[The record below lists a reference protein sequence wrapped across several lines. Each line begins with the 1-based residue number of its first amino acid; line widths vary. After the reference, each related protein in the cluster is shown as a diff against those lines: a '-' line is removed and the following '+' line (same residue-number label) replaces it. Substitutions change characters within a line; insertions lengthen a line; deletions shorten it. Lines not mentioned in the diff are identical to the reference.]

1 MFLIR
6 LLIMSKHI
14 ILLFFFCTNFL
25 FSQQTEKPKI
35 AVVLSGGGA
44 KGIAH
49 IPLLQALDS
58 IGIVP
63 DLIVGTSMG
72 SIVGGLYAMGYSGNQ
87 IATIS
92 KDANWNQLLGGKTSL
107 KDVSIEEKSEFSKYL
122 VDFDIRKG
130 RPKVKSALL
139 NDQNL
144 REFISVYTH
153 PSYSV
158 LDFDKLPIPFRAV
171 ATDIVNGKEVILKD
185 GDLAVAMRA
194 SMSIPSVFKPVPY
207 KDVLLIDGGILNNFP
222 ADIAKKWG
230 ADIIIGSDVGGGMV
244 PKEELEGIT
253 SVLFQ
258 SSMLISNIKN
268 PESRKLCDILI
279 DHLPHLTNSTGDFDA
294 SESIY
299 KEGNIG
305 TNLKLNELV
314 ALSKT
319 LKKYNQRKIATPLVN
334 KKIFFDTI
342 LYNGVSNNNLSLVK
356 SRANIKTNKEY
367 NIQEV
372 LNGVNRAMGTTLF
385 DQINTSIVKK
395 NNQLSL
401 ELFGQ
406 ENSEHQLKTSLHY
419 DGYRGIGVLLNYN
432 GRNVLGKSSRFL
444 VTIDIAEQPRFRV
457 QYQKQFGENKSWW
470 WRSEIM
476 GEFLNQEIYINGN
489 FADELYYKYY
499 QFDNEFN
506 KNLNSLTSYVGV
518 GFNYERTLLKPK
530 VKPEISDNVLI
541 LNKYHFNNLEINAHY
556 VYNNL
561 NTVFFA
567 KSGSLLKVKIVRSL
581 YTNVEADFDLE
592 SIGQI
597 KGSTNGFTKFIFSY
611 ENRIPIQEK
620 LSLVLNANA
629 NFIFEDD
636 IKSNDLSFD
645 DYGYGSK
652 YFLGGNLISPRENS
666 FIFPGL
672 RENELGVNQFI
683 KLDIGFQFNPQS
695 NLYFTPHLNFA
706 SVGFQG
712 FEAYINSVFSSKG
725 SWTDQFSTSSLFA
738 MGATAAYD
746 SFLGPI
752 NFDVSWVN
760 DINKVRLFFSIGLF
774 LTISD

>member
-1 MFLIR
+1 
-6 LLIMSKHI
+6 
-14 ILLFFFCTNFL
+14 
-25 FSQQTEKPKI
+25 
-35 AVVLSGGGA
+35 
-44 KGIAH
+44 
-49 IPLLQALDS
+49 
-58 IGIVP
+58 
-63 DLIVGTSMG
+63 
-72 SIVGGLYAMGYSGNQ
+72 
-87 IATIS
+87 
-92 KDANWNQLLGGKTSL
+92 
-107 KDVSIEEKSEFSKYL
+107 
-122 VDFDIRKG
+122 
-130 RPKVKSALL
+130 
-139 NDQNL
+139 
-144 REFISVYTH
+144 
-153 PSYSV
+153 
-158 LDFDKLPIPFRAV
+158 
-171 ATDIVNGKEVILKD
+171 
-185 GDLAVAMRA
+185 
-194 SMSIPSVFKPVPY
+194 
-207 KDVLLIDGGILNNFP
+207 
-222 ADIAKKWG
+222 
-230 ADIIIGSDVGGGMV
+230 
-244 PKEELEGIT
+244 
-253 SVLFQ
+253 
-258 SSMLISNIKN
+258 
-268 PESRKLCDILI
+268 
-279 DHLPHLTNSTGDFDA
+279 
-294 SESIY
+294 
-299 KEGNIG
+299 
-305 TNLKLNELV
+305 
-314 ALSKT
+314 
-319 LKKYNQRKIATPLVN
+319 
-334 KKIFFDTI
+334 
-342 LYNGVSNNNLSLVK
+342 
-356 SRANIKTNKEY
+356 
-367 NIQEV
+367 
-372 LNGVNRAMGTTLF
+372 
-385 DQINTSIVKK
+385 
-395 NNQLSL
+395 
-401 ELFGQ
+401 
-406 ENSEHQLKTSLHY
+406 
-419 DGYRGIGVLLNYN
+419 
-432 GRNVLGKSSRFL
+432 
-444 VTIDIAEQPRFRV
+444 
-457 QYQKQFGENKSWW
+457 
-470 WRSEIM
+470 M

-489 FADELYYKYY
+489 FADELYYRYY

-581 YTNVEADFDLE
+581 YTNVEADFDSE

>member
-1 MFLIR
+1 
-6 LLIMSKHI
+6 MSKYI
-14 ILLFFFCTNFL
+14 ILLFFFCTSLL
-25 FSQQTEKPKI
+25 FSQKTEKPKI
-35 AVVLSGGGA
+35 AIVLSGGGA

-58 IGIVP
+58 LGIVP
-63 DLIVGTSMG
+63 DLIVGNSMG
-72 SIVGGLYAMGYSGNQ
+72 SIVGGLYAMGYSGNR
-87 IATIS
+87 IAAIS
-92 KDANWNQLLGGKTSL
+92 KEANWNLLLGGKTSL
-107 KDVSIEEKSEFSKYL
+107 KDVSIEEKSEFAKYL

-139 NDQNL
+139 NDQHL
-144 REFISVYTH
+144 REFITTYTH
-153 PSYSV
+153 PSYSI

-171 ATDIVNGKEVILKD
+171 ATDIVNGKEVILKS
-185 GDLAVAMRA
+185 GNLAIAMRA

-230 ADIIIGSDVGGGMV
+230 ADIIIGSDVGGGML

-258 SSMLISNIKN
+258 SSMLISNKKN
-268 PESRKLCDILI
+268 PESRLLCDILI
-279 DHLPHLTNSTGDFDA
+279 DHLPHLTHSTGDFDA
-294 SESIY
+294 SEPIY
-299 KEGNIG
+299 KEGIIG

-314 ALSKT
+314 ALSKI
-319 LKKYNQRKIATPLVN
+319 LKKYNQRKIATPLIN
-334 KKIFFDTI
+334 KKIVFDTI
-342 LYNGVSNNNLSLVK
+342 LFKGVSASNLSLVK
-356 SRANIKTNKEY
+356 SRTNIKPDKKY
-367 NIQEV
+367 DIQEV

-385 DQINTSIVKK
+385 DQINTSVVKK
-395 NNQLSL
+395 NNVLSL
-401 ELFGQ
+401 ELIGQ

-419 DGYRGIGVLLNYN
+419 DGYRGIGVILNYN

-444 VTIDIAEQPRFRV
+444 VTADIAEQPRFRV
-457 QYQKQFGENKSWW
+457 QYQKQFGDNKSWW

-489 FADELYYKYY
+489 FADELYYRYY

-518 GFNYERTLLKPK
+518 GFNYERTFLKPK
-530 VKPEISDNVLI
+530 VKPEINDNTLV
-541 LNKYHFNNLEINAHY
+541 LNKYHFNNLEINAHF

-561 NTVFFA
+561 NSVFFA
-567 KSGSLLKVKIVRSL
+567 KSGSLVKAKVVRSL
-581 YTNVEADFDLE
+581 YTNVNADFDIE
-592 SIGQI
+592 SVDKIY
-597 KGSTNGFTKFIFSY
+597 GSTNGFTKLILSY
-611 ENRIPIQEK
+611 ENRIPLQEK
-620 LSLVLNANA
+620 LSLILNANM

-636 IKSNDLSFD
+636 LQSNEVSFD

-666 FIFPGL
+666 YVFPGL
-672 RENELGVNQFI
+672 KENELGVNQFI
-683 KLDIGFQFNPQS
+683 KLDVGFQFNPKPS
-695 NLYFTPHLNFA
+695 LYLTPHLNYA

-712 FEAYINSVFSSKG
+712 FETYINSVFSSKG
-725 SWTDQFSTSSLFA
+725 SWTDQYSTSSLFA
-738 MGATAAYD
+738 IGATAAYD
-746 SFLGPI
+746 SYLGPI

-760 DINKVRLFFSIGLF
+760 DINKVRLFFSVGLF

>member
-1 MFLIR
+1 
-6 LLIMSKHI
+6 MSKYI
-14 ILLFFFCTNFL
+14 ILLFFFCTNL
-25 FSQQTEKPKI
+25 VCAQQTKKPKI

-44 KGIAH
+44 KGVAH

-72 SIVGGLYAMGYSGNQ
+72 SILGGLYAMGYSGNQ
-87 IATIS
+87 IAAIS
-92 KDANWNQLLGGKTSL
+92 REANWNQLLGGKTSL
-107 KDVSIEEKSEFSKYL
+107 RNVSIEEKSEFAKYL
-122 VDFDIRKG
+122 VDFDIKKG
-130 RPKVKSALL
+130 KPKVKSALL

-144 REFISVYTH
+144 REFITVYTH

-171 ATDIVNGKEVILKD
+171 ATDIVNGEEVILKE

-194 SMSIPSVFKPVPY
+194 SMSIPSVFKPVSY
-207 KDVLLIDGGILNNFP
+207 KDVLLVDGGILNNFP
-222 ADIAKKWG
+222 TDIAKKWG

-258 SSMLISNIKN
+258 SSMLISNKKN

-279 DHLPHLTNSTGDFDA
+279 DHLPNLTHSTGDFEA
-294 SESIY
+294 SELIY

-305 TNLKLNELV
+305 TNLKLNELI
-314 ALSKT
+314 ALSKE
-319 LKKYNQRKIATPLVN
+319 LKKYKQKKIATPLVN
-334 KKIFFDTI
+334 KKIVFDTI
-342 LYNGVSNNNLSLVK
+342 VYKGVSDNNLSLVQ
-356 SRANIKTNKEY
+356 SRANIETDKEY
-367 NIQEV
+367 SIQEV
-372 LNGVNRAMGTTLF
+372 LKGVSRAMGTNLF
-385 DQINTSIVKK
+385 DQINTSVVKK

-401 ELFGQ
+401 ELLGE

-419 DGYRGIGVLLNYN
+419 DGYRGIGVIINYN

-444 VTIDIAEQPRFRV
+444 VTADIAEQPRFRV
-457 QYQKQFGENKSWW
+457 QYQKQFGENNSWW
-470 WRSEIM
+470 WRSELM

-489 FADELYYKYY
+489 FADELYYRYY

-506 KNLNSLTSYVGV
+506 RNLNSLTSYVGV

-530 VKPEISDNVLI
+530 AKPEINDNVLV

-556 VYNNL
+556 VYNTL

-567 KSGSLLKVKIVRSL
+567 KNGSLFKAKIVRSL
-581 YTNVEADFDLE
+581 YTDVEVDSDSE
-592 SIGQI
+592 QVGKIN
-597 KGSTNGFTKFIFSY
+597 GSTNDITKLILSY
-611 ENRIPIQEK
+611 ENRIPMHEK
-620 LSLVLNANA
+620 LSLVFNANA
-629 NFIFEDD
+629 NFIFEDN
-636 IKSNDLSFD
+636 IQSNELSFD
-645 DYGYGSK
+645 DYGYGAK
-652 YFLGGNLISPRENS
+652 YFLGGNLISPRQNS
-666 FIFPGL
+666 IAFPGL

-683 KLDIGFQFNPQS
+683 KLDVGFQFNPQS
-695 NLYFTPHLNFA
+695 NLYLTPHLNYA

-712 FEAYINSVFSSKG
+712 FETFIKSAFSSKG
-725 SWTDQFSTSSLFA
+725 RWTDQFRTSNLFA
-738 MGATAAYD
+738 IGATAAYD
-746 SFLGPI
+746 SYLGPI

-760 DINKVRLFFSIGLF
+760 DINKVRLFFSVGLF

>member
-356 SRANIKTNKEY
+356 SRANIKTDKEY

-581 YTNVEADFDLE
+581 YTNVEADFDSE

>member
-1 MFLIR
+1 
-6 LLIMSKHI
+6 MSKHI
-14 ILLFFFCTNFL
+14 LLLFLFCTNFL

-35 AVVLSGGGA
+35 AIVLSGGGA

-92 KDANWNQLLGGKTSL
+92 KEANWNQLLGGKTSL
-107 KDVSIEEKSEFSKYL
+107 KDVSIEEKSEFAKYL

-334 KKIFFDTI
+334 KKIVFDTI

-356 SRANIKTNKEY
+356 SRANIKTDKEY
-367 NIQEV
+367 NIKEV

-401 ELFGQ
+401 ELLGQ

-489 FADELYYKYY
+489 FADELYYRYY

-581 YTNVEADFDLE
+581 YTNVEADFDSE

-636 IKSNDLSFD
+636 IQSNDLSFD

>member
-1 MFLIR
+1 
-6 LLIMSKHI
+6 MSKYI
-14 ILLFFFCTNFL
+14 ILLFFFCTNL
-25 FSQQTEKPKI
+25 VCAQQTKKPKI

-44 KGIAH
+44 KGVAH

-72 SIVGGLYAMGYSGNQ
+72 SILGGLYAMGYSGNQ
-87 IATIS
+87 IAAIS
-92 KDANWNQLLGGKTSL
+92 REANWNQLLGGKTSL
-107 KDVSIEEKSEFSKYL
+107 RNVSIEEKSEFAKYL
-122 VDFDIRKG
+122 VDFDIKKG
-130 RPKVKSALL
+130 KPKVKSALL

-144 REFISVYTH
+144 REFITVYTH

-171 ATDIVNGKEVILKD
+171 ATDIVNGEEVILKE

-194 SMSIPSVFKPVPY
+194 SMSIPSVFKPVSY
-207 KDVLLIDGGILNNFP
+207 KDVLLVDGGILNNFP
-222 ADIAKKWG
+222 TDIAKKWG

-258 SSMLISNIKN
+258 SSMLISNKKN

-279 DHLPHLTNSTGDFDA
+279 DHLPNLTHSTGDFEA
-294 SESIY
+294 SELIY

-305 TNLKLNELV
+305 TNLKLNELI
-314 ALSKT
+314 ALSKE
-319 LKKYNQRKIATPLVN
+319 LKKYKQKKIATPLVN
-334 KKIFFDTI
+334 KKIVFDTI
-342 LYNGVSNNNLSLVK
+342 VYKGVSDNNLSLVQ
-356 SRANIKTNKEY
+356 SRANIETDKEY
-367 NIQEV
+367 SIQEV
-372 LNGVNRAMGTTLF
+372 LKGVSRAMGTNLF
-385 DQINTSIVKK
+385 DQINTSVVKK

-401 ELFGQ
+401 ELLGE

-419 DGYRGIGVLLNYN
+419 DGYRGIGVIINYN

-444 VTIDIAEQPRFRV
+444 VTADIAEQPRFRV
-457 QYQKQFGENKSWW
+457 QYQKQFGENNSWW
-470 WRSEIM
+470 WRSELM

-489 FADELYYKYY
+489 FADELYYRYY

-506 KNLNSLTSYVGV
+506 RNLNSLTSYVGV

-530 VKPEISDNVLI
+530 AKPEINDNVLV

-556 VYNNL
+556 VYNTL

-567 KSGSLLKVKIVRSL
+567 KNGSLFKAKIVRSL
-581 YTNVEADFDLE
+581 YTDVDVDSDSEQVGKIN
-592 SIGQI
+592 
-597 KGSTNGFTKFIFSY
+597 GSTNDITKLILSY
-611 ENRIPIQEK
+611 ENRIPMHEK
-620 LSLVLNANA
+620 LSLVFNANA
-629 NFIFEDD
+629 NFIFEDN
-636 IKSNDLSFD
+636 IQSNELSFD
-645 DYGYGSK
+645 DYGYGAK
-652 YFLGGNLISPRENS
+652 YFLGGNLISPRQNS
-666 FIFPGL
+666 IAFPGL

-683 KLDIGFQFNPQS
+683 KLDVGFQFNPQS
-695 NLYFTPHLNFA
+695 NLYLTPHLNYA

-712 FEAYINSVFSSKG
+712 FETFIKSAFSSKG
-725 SWTDQFSTSSLFA
+725 RWTDQFSTSNLFA
-738 MGATAAYD
+738 IGATAAYD
-746 SFLGPI
+746 SYLGPI

-760 DINKVRLFFSIGLF
+760 DINKVRLFFSVGLF

>member
-356 SRANIKTNKEY
+356 SRANIKTDKEY

-752 NFDVSWVN
+752 NFDISWVN

>member
-1 MFLIR
+1 
-6 LLIMSKHI
+6 MSKHI
-14 ILLFFFCTNFL
+14 LLLFLFCTNFL

-35 AVVLSGGGA
+35 AIVLSGGGA

-58 IGIVP
+58 MGIVP

-107 KDVSIEEKSEFSKYL
+107 KDVSIEEKSEFAKYL

-222 ADIAKKWG
+222 VDIAKKWG

-334 KKIFFDTI
+334 KKIVFDTI

-356 SRANIKTNKEY
+356 SRANIKTDKEY

-401 ELFGQ
+401 ELLGQ

-444 VTIDIAEQPRFRV
+444 VTVDIAEQPRFRV

-489 FADELYYKYY
+489 FADELYYRYY

-581 YTNVEADFDLE
+581 YTNVEADFDSE

-636 IKSNDLSFD
+636 IQSNDLSFD

-683 KLDIGFQFNPQS
+683 KLDVGFQFNPQS
-695 NLYFTPHLNFA
+695 NLYLTPHLNFA

-712 FEAYINSVFSSKG
+712 FETYINSIFSSNG
-725 SWTDQFSTSSLFA
+725 SWTDQYSTSSLFA
-738 MGATAAYD
+738 IGATAAYD